1 MITLFHRIMPLC
13 LYLKDSMEVKEVYLD
28 LQKVERKWKTT
39 FIIEDE
45 RFDKPITL
53 KIAYDDENIN
63 EMKDIKK
70 SCEAMESNI
79 ESLLTQAEW
88 KEDKARELIKEYEKE
103 IKLRKEIN
111 EQLEKDTAENDKRI
125 EKQNTELNVM
135 KGIILQLKDKV
146 SEIEKKIKKQP
157 RVFHDKIFISWNE
170 ETMFGV
176 YNIPDGDYLQIL
188 NIKIWEHNEYCEN
201 KDEIIVDKIHSQDWL
216 TPQYRLYGW
225 TELDTPTATVFYD
238 LILIPL

>member
-1 MITLFHRIMPLC
+1 
-13 LYLKDSMEVKEVYLD
+13 MEVKEVYLD

-53 KIAYDDENIN
+53 KIWYEDNDYKKYDAKVDELKKEFDKYILRERFDSYKDEFLTEIKSQSHNIN
-63 EMKDIKK
+63 KLSKDLENESKLNKKQCEWIK
-70 SCEAMESNI
+70 
-79 ESLLTQAEW
+79 QA
-88 KEDKARELIKEYEKE
+88 KA
-103 IKLRKEIN
+103 
-111 EQLEKDTAENDKRI
+111 DI

-201 KDEIIVDKIHSQDWL
+201 KDEVIVDKIHSQDWL